1 MKIDVGSQ
9 LKEAKGTR
17 KSPLDSTMVDAAP
30 PAEKANIIEKDVLE
44 AQYDGAVEYLCYG
57 DTIMLNYTK
66 KIFQT
71 DIDLRKVD
79 PLMRGAYDDSGDEGR
94 EALLERQTRR
104 EQQKL

>member
-1 MKIDVGSQ
+1 MKIDVGAQ
-9 LKEAKGTR
+9 LKEAKSMR
-17 KSPLDSTMVDAAP
+17 KSPLDTTMVDAAP
-30 PAEKANIIEKDVLE
+30 PTEKTNIIEKDVLE

-79 PLMRGAYDDSGDEGR
+79 PLMRGGDDDSGDEGR
-94 EALLERQTRR
+94 EALLERRMR
-104 EQQKL
+104 AERQKL